1 MFKKLKNRFLLLN
14 LITITVMM
22 LAAFSA
28 IYAITYQDV
37 KRDIDMEL
45 HQISEFYRKSHG
57 NDGGKRFGPDDG
69 GGGHL
74 EELKGEPPADM
85 KDDGWR
91 PERSVSF
98 MLETDTSGS
107 LTGTDSLF
115 DMEETFYREALDKAL
130 ASGKTTGQLN
140 LDGNEWAYIVQSTA
154 AGSMFVFM
162 DVTAQQGILTN
173 LIYTFG
179 AVALAMLIV
188 IYLISRYFASRSI
201 APVKEAFEK
210 QKQFIADASHELK
223 TPLAVIQTNADVLL
237 ANREDTIENQAKWL
251 HVIKQ
256 ETHRMAKLTG
266 DLLYL
271 TEMEDSRSAMMR
283 AEFDLSEAVET
294 IMLTMEA
301 VIFEKELRLDYDI
314 EPGLAV
320 IGSSEQIKQVIMI
333 LLDNAIKY
341 AGSRGSIAI
350 TLKKQ
355 NQDVVLSVTNTGEGI
370 APEHLHRIFD
380 RFYRTDASRSR
391 AQGGHGLGLAIA
403 KSIVEQHGGKLYAK
417 SELGE
422 STTFYLHLVM
432 T

>member
-22 LAAFSA
+22 LAAFTA

-37 KRDIDMEL
+37 KRDINMEL
-45 HQISEFYRKSHG
+45 HQVSEFYHKQQ
-57 NDGGKRFGPDDG
+57 DGPRRFEPDVDGASPPDEFQGELPAGK
-69 GGGHL
+69 
-74 EELKGEPPADM
+74 E
-85 KDDGWR
+85 DDGWR

-98 MLETDTSGS
+98 KLEADSSGTLTS
-107 LTGTDSLF
+107 TDSRF
-115 DMEETFYREALDKAL
+115 DMEESFYQEALENAL
-130 ASGKTTGQLN
+130 ATGKTTGQLK
-140 LDGNEWAYIVQSTA
+140 LDGNEWAFIVQSTA
-154 AGSMFVFM
+154 AAGNMFVFT

-173 LIYTFG
+173 MIYTFG
-179 AVALAMLIV
+179 AVALVMLVV
-188 IYLISRYFASRSI
+188 IYFISRYFASRSI

-210 QKQFIADASHELK
+210 QKQFIANASHELK

-237 ANREDTIENQAKWL
+237 ANSEDTIVNQAKWL

-256 ETHRMAKLTG
+256 ETLRMTKLTG

-301 VIFEKELRLDYDI
+301 VIFEKELHLDYDI
-314 EPGLAV
+314 DPGLTAN
-320 IGSSEQIKQVIMI
+320 GSSEQIKQVIMI

-341 AGSRGSIAI
+341 AGPRGSIEIA
-350 TLKKQ
+350 LKKQ
-355 NQDVVLSVTNTGEGI
+355 HQDVVLSVTNTGEGI
-370 APEHLHRIFD
+370 ASEHLHRIFD
-380 RFYRTDASRSR
+380 RFYRTDSSRSR

-403 KSIVEQHGGKLYAK
+403 KSIVDQHGGKLYAK

-422 STTFYLHLVM
+422 STTFYLHLD
-432 T
+432 